1 MDDNLFE
8 KIVKNTGLPE
18 ELVSQDL
25 LKKISDNGLEKN
37 SLTLDQI
44 REVLAE
50 YLQDA
55 ILQAREE
62 FK

>member
-8 KIVKNTGLPE
+8 KIMKNTGLPE
-18 ELVSQDL
+18 ELVAQDL

-50 YLQDA
+50 YLQDT